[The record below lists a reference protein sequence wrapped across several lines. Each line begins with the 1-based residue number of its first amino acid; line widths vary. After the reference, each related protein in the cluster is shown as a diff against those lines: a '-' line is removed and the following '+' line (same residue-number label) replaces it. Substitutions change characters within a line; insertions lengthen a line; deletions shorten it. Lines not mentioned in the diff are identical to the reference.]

1 MEITPQSI
9 PEVLLIKPA
18 LHGDERGYFCET
30 YRQDL
35 LQQATGHPIQLIQD
49 NESRSSKGVLRGLHF
64 QLPPYAQSKL
74 VRVIEGRVLDV
85 AVDIR
90 KGSPTYGKHVSAI
103 LSAENKH
110 QFWVPRGFAHGFVVL
125 SDQAIF
131 NYKVD
136 NYYAPE
142 HDKGIQF
149 NDPVLNIDWVLPRSV
164 LTLSDKDLNQPSLN
178 ILPDFFHY
186 EECLYDA

>member
-90 KGSPTYGKHVSAI
+90 KGSPTYGGHVAAE
-103 LSAENKH
+103 LSAENRH
-110 QFWVPRGFAHGFVVL
+110 QLWIPRGFAHGFVVI
-125 SDQAIF
+125 SEYATF
-131 NYKVD
+131 SYKVD
-136 NYYAPE
+136 NYYAPT
-142 HDKGIQF
+142 HDRGIAF
-149 NDPVLNIDWVLPRSV
+149 DDPVLNIDWKLPKAQ
-164 LTLSDKDLNQPSLN
+164 LKLSEKDRKQPPLAE
-178 ILPDFFHY
+178 LAEGFQY
-186 EECLYDA
+186 

>member
-1 MEITPQSI
+1 VEITPQSI

-30 YRQDL
+30 YRQDR
-35 LQQATGHPIQLIQD
+35 LQQATGRPIQLIQD

-90 KGSPTYGKHVSAI
+90 KGSPTYGGHVAAE
-103 LSAENKH
+103 LSAENRH
-110 QFWVPRGFAHGFVVL
+110 QLWIPRGFAHGFVVI
-125 SDQAIF
+125 SEFAIF
-131 NYKVD
+131 SYKVD
-136 NYYAPE
+136 NYYVPT
-142 HDKGIQF
+142 HDRGIAF
-149 NDPVLNIDWVLPRSV
+149 DDPALNIDWKLPKAQ
-164 LTLSDKDLNQPSLN
+164 LKLSEKDRKQPQLSELAEG
-178 ILPDFFHY
+178 FQY
-186 EECLYDA
+186 